1 MDKLI
6 IKSNIKAEQV
16 LRKPLMVDA
25 QIFDRIQEIANET
38 RYRKGPLGDVLL
50 KFALERLEIEE
61 PSEEEE

>member
-25 QIFDRIQEIANET
+25 RIFDRIQEIANET